1 MSLSCLLYAIYRFFD
16 TGDQRLTVGVEL
28 DVAGRKV
35 AVDDLA
41 VDEAALQVS
50 GDQIYAAHAA
60 TLARG
65 VGEER
70 AC

>member
-16 TGDQRLTVGVEL
+16 TGDQRLTVGVVL

-35 AVDDLA
+35 AVDNLA

-50 GDQIYAAHAA
+50 GDQIHAAHAA

-65 VGEER
+65 VGSP
-70 AC
+70 